1 MTDASGIAADR
12 LKSLIERVER
22 LEEEKAAIAN
32 DIKEIYAEARAAGF
46 DVKIMRQVVRI
57 RKQDAKQVAEEEQL
71 RDVYMNA
78 LGDLKD
84 TGLGNAAMARDG
96 VRAKPVEGD
105 VAREDLK
112 SSVDNLTREPGA
124 AISVTTG
131 GITTTLKNVDGK
143 RVLEQT
149 GEPPHDM
156 GPPPRDPSVNSAID
170 FLKRDMNR
178 AAAQ

>member
-12 LKSLIERVER
+12 LKSFISRVER

-32 DIKEIYAEARAAGF
+32 DIKEIYAEARSAGF

-84 TGLGNAAMARDG
+84 TGLGNAAMERDG
-96 VRAKPVEGD
+96 VKR
-105 VAREDLK
+105 AREDLK
-112 SSVDNLTREPGA
+112 SSVDNLTKEPGA